1 MNCVSGQKGHFLC
14 INRNCEVKN
23 SFVCADPE
31 DECKEKHECCS
42 LISLSYLLKK
52 SQTDNNPRNKNN
64 RYDKLVPIY
73 DKAKTIATIISNAL
87 ASFNIIK

>member
-1 MNCVSGQKGHFLC
+1 M
-14 INRNCEVKN
+14 
-23 SFVCADPE
+23 
-31 DECKEKHECCS
+31 
-42 LISLSYLLKK
+42 ISLSYLLKK